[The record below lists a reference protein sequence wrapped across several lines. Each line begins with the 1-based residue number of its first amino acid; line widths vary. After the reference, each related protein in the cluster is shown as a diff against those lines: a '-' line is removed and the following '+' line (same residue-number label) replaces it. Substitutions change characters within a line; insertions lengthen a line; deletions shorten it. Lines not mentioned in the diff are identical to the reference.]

1 MTLQDYI
8 SSLKSPK
15 SQVFMAAGI
24 PVGYIV
30 FRLVTL
36 IKMGPAEPAAIIALK
51 QFFIILGITSWCWLL
66 FVVFYLFG
74 YMCLYLL
81 KGDTRNSA
89 FNGILLLASG
99 AIVKLM
105 QLTIDGIEKL

>member
-8 SSLKSPK
+8 SSLKNPK

-30 FRLVTL
+30 FRLVAL
-36 IKMGPAEPAAIIALK
+36 IKMGPAEPATIIALK
-51 QFFIILGITSWCWLL
+51 QFFIILGITSWGCLL
-66 FVVFYLFG
+66 LIVAYLLCD
-74 YMCLYLL
+74 MCLYLL
-81 KGDTRNSA
+81 KGDIRNSA

-99 AIVKLM
+99 AIIKLI